1 MANDPFDY
9 PTAATVS
16 AVVIG
21 LAITQDLS
29 ANDQNIVANL
39 LFAAAQAISTR
50 ASLMTSDDDSDASSS
65 TAINSPR

>member
-1 MANDPFDY
+1 MDDSFDY
-9 PTAATVS
+9 PTAATL
-16 AVVIG
+16 AAIVIG

-50 ASLMTSDDDSDASSS
+50 SSLIPASDNSSES
-65 TAINSPR
+65 AAAAANSPR